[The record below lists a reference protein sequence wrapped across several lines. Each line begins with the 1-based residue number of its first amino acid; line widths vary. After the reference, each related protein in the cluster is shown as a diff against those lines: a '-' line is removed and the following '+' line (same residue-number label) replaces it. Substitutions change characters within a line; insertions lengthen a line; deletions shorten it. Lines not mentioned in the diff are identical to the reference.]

1 MNILVI
7 NVALRPQ
14 SPVKIF
20 PVGLGYIATAIKYAG
35 FDFDLLDIDANR
47 YGDNVLEALIKK
59 KKYDIVLMGCIV
71 TGYHIIK
78 KLANLIRDIHP
89 NARIISGNSVAT
101 SIPYTLLTKTEVD
114 IAVMSEGD
122 ITVVDLLKALLE
134 ERPLEE
140 VEGICFIKKDKMIR
154 TPSRPMIK
162 DISTLP
168 FIDYSIFNVE
178 IYIEG
183 SKNSAKDPLPIK
195 REEVRALPINTARGC
210 IANCTFCYHVFK
222 NHPYRYRKPESII
235 AEIKNIINKY
245 SVNYIFLWDELS
257 FFSKKQTLRF
267 VEKILEEKLAF
278 FWSGSC
284 RGNLFNSE
292 EDIEIMMK
300 MKEAGCVNMS
310 YSLES
315 ADDMILKAMKKNISV
330 EQFSNQT
337 KLFQRSGIPVGT
349 SIVLGY
355 PQETPETI
363 KKTFECC
370 IENKIYPSAG
380 YLLPQP
386 GSEMYDYAKER
397 GLIGEDEEEYLLKMG
412 DRQDLLLNLTRMTNE
427 EFESVVHDGL
437 KRCNALLDVGLSEDN
452 LIKTTHYRAGSKNK
466 VNV

>member
-1 MNILVI
+1 
-7 NVALRPQ
+7 
-14 SPVKIF
+14 
-20 PVGLGYIATAIKYAG
+20 
-35 FDFDLLDIDANR
+35 
-47 YGDNVLEALIKK
+47 
-59 KKYDIVLMGCIV
+59 
-71 TGYHIIK
+71 
-78 KLANLIRDIHP
+78 
-89 NARIISGNSVAT
+89 
-101 SIPYTLLTKTEVD
+101 
-114 IAVMSEGD
+114 
-122 ITVVDLLKALLE
+122 
-134 ERPLEE
+134 
-140 VEGICFIKKDKMIR
+140 
-154 TPSRPMIK
+154 
-162 DISTLP
+162 
-168 FIDYSIFNVE
+168 
-178 IYIEG
+178 
-183 SKNSAKDPLPIK
+183 
-195 REEVRALPINTARGC
+195 
-210 IANCTFCYHVFK
+210 
-222 NHPYRYRKPESII
+222 
-235 AEIKNIINKY
+235 
-245 SVNYIFLWDELS
+245 
-257 FFSKKQTLRF
+257 
-267 VEKILEEKLAF
+267 
-278 FWSGSC
+278 
-284 RGNLFNSE
+284 
-292 EDIEIMMK
+292 MMK